1 MAVAPPHYG
10 LGSNYNYFLAA
21 GGDAITG
28 LDVQITFAEPLIS
41 TSNGIGFQL
50 NTYALQEEGLTALQE
65 ELLDAPSTTPNWQQY
80 VVFTAA
86 GSQNLQG
93 IIDNWQGVPSEETV
107 EQIINHEVKLAT
119 LSEANAIP
127 ANATINITPI
137 FDPAHVITGITF
149 KYTSPGK
156 KPVSQSVTLADL
168 DIYDTNEKINS
179 EYESP
184 ISALTVNIVGDY
196 DGNDGVFTSGSGTI
210 VYSAAQPLT
219 VLTNEPDYTAFQ
231 DGTGETANTVYGKL
245 PVSHSKKITQTWGIS
260 ADGAPVIKPAVGHRL
275 PIPPSA
281 KQRQE

>member
-41 TSNGIGFQL
+41 ASNGIGFQL

-65 ELLDAPSTTPNWQQY
+65 ELVDAPSTTPNWQQY
-80 VVFTAA
+80 VVFTAP

-93 IIDNWQGVPSEETV
+93 VIDNWQGVPGDETDG
-107 EQIINHEVKLAT
+107 QIINHEVKLAT
-119 LSEANAIP
+119 LSEANEIP
-127 ANATINITPI
+127 ANATISITPI
-137 FDPAHVITGITF
+137 FDAADVITGITF
-149 KYTSPGK
+149 KYASPGK
-156 KPVSQSVTLADL
+156 KTVSQSVTLADL
-168 DIYDTNEKINS
+168 DIYGTTEKINS
-179 EYESP
+179 AYESP

-196 DGNDGVFTSGSGTI
+196 NGNDGVFTSGSGTI

-231 DGTGETANTVYGKL
+231 DGTGETANTVYGQL

-260 ADGAPVIKPAVGHRL
+260 ADGVPVIKPAVGHKL

-281 KQRQE
+281 K